1 MIVICTLTKIDKT
14 NKIEDRLVLK
24 HKHSADLNGMCIPL
38 EMEQKPTLIERESD
52 DKAPLL
58 WGKKMLS
65 GDKALQQFEKKLPI
79 TN

>member
-1 MIVICTLTKIDKT
+1 
-14 NKIEDRLVLK
+14 
-24 HKHSADLNGMCIPL
+24 
-38 EMEQKPTLIERESD
+38 MEQKPTLIERESD

-58 WGKKMLS
+58 WGKKMLY